1 MSCNLLSNCKVISD
15 AKRDRYDAAA
25 ERTPNQEESTSL
37 CSESHVN
44 RAETPDALSIRYTA
58 QRQRERVIVTRSIT
72 RRPCPRAQQL
82 CCDLIPAP

>member
-1 MSCNLLSNCKVISD
+1 MQSEIGTT
-15 AKRDRYDAAA
+15 AAA

-58 QRQRERVIVTRSIT
+58 QRQCERV
-72 RRPCPRAQQL
+72 QL
-82 CCDLIPAP
+82 NASS